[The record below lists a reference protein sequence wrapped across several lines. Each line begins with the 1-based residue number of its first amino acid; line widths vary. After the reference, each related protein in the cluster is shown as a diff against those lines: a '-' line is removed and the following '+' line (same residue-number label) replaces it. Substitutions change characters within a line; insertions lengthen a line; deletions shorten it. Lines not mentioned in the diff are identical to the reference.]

1 MNISKEWL
9 IMRLSKF
16 LVVTVLTLAMA
27 GFGSSIN
34 AASSPASGST
44 VNIKSNVLDE
54 KSFTGL
60 IIKGHTY
67 VDLDGF
73 VSCLP
78 FQINSKALSFQSETK
93 TFRVLNEDFAIPT
106 PLLQFKVGSDTFQH
120 NDEPFQMNSSVLLIQ
135 NRIYFPLKDIVS
147 IYDINVSYDS
157 QTKTVQVSKE

>member
-1 MNISKEWL
+1 
-9 IMRLSKF
+9 MRISKF
-16 LVVTVLTLAMA
+16 LAVTVLTLAMA
-27 GFGSSIN
+27 GFSSSVN
-34 AASSPASGST
+34 AASSPASGSP
-44 VNIKSNVLDE
+44 VNIKSDVLGE

-60 IIKGHTY
+60 IFKGHNY

-73 VSCLP
+73 VRCLP

-93 TFRVLNEDFAIPT
+93 MFRVLNEDFAIPT

-120 NDEPFQMNSSVLLIQ
+120 NDESFRMNSPVLLIK

-157 QTKTVQVSKE
+157 QSKTVQVSKE

>member
-1 MNISKEWL
+1 
-9 IMRLSKF
+9 MRISKF
-16 LVVTVLTLAMA
+16 LFVSVLTLAMA
-27 GFGSSIN
+27 GFSSSVY
-34 AASSPASGST
+34 AASLPASGST

-60 IIKGHTY
+60 IIEGHTY

-73 VSCLP
+73 VRCLP

-93 TFRVLNEDFAIPT
+93 TFRVLNEDFAVST

-120 NDEPFQMNSSVLLIQ
+120 NDEPFQMNSPILLIQ

-157 QTKTVQVSKE
+157 QTKRVQVSKE

>member
-1 MNISKEWL
+1 MRISRLL
-9 IMRLSKF
+9 IVS
-16 LVVTVLTLAMA
+16 VLTLAMA
-27 GFGSSIN
+27 GFGSSVN

-44 VNIKSNVLDE
+44 VDIKSSVLGE

-73 VSCLP
+73 VRCLP

-93 TFRVLNEDFAIPT
+93 TFKVLNEDFAMPT
-106 PLLQFKVGSDTFQH
+106 PELEFKVGSETFQH
-120 NDEPFQMNSSVLLIQ
+120 DGESFRMNSPVLLIQ
-135 NRIYFPLKDIVS
+135 NRIYFPLKDVVS
-147 IYDINVSYDS
+147 VYDIHVSYDS

>member
-1 MNISKEWL
+1 
-9 IMRLSKF
+9 MRISKF

-27 GFGSSIN
+27 GLSSSVN
-34 AASSPASGST
+34 AASPPASGST
-44 VNIKSNVLDE
+44 VNIKSDVLGE

-60 IIKGHTY
+60 IVKGHTY

-73 VSCLP
+73 VNCLP

-93 TFRVLNEDFAIPT
+93 TFKVLNEDFAIPT
-106 PLLQFKVGSDTFQH
+106 PELQFKVGSDTFQH
-120 NDEPFQMNSSVLLIQ
+120 NDESFRLSDPVLLIQ

>member
-1 MNISKEWL
+1 
-9 IMRLSKF
+9 MRLSKF

>member
-1 MNISKEWL
+1 
-9 IMRLSKF
+9 MRLSKF
-16 LVVTVLTLAMA
+16 LVVTVLTLAIA
-27 GFGSSIN
+27 SFGSSVN
-34 AASSPASGST
+34 AASSPTSGST

-60 IIKGHTY
+60 IIQGHTY

-106 PLLQFKVGSDTFQH
+106 PELQFKVGSDTFQH
-120 NDEPFQMNSSVLLIQ
+120 NDESFQMNNSVLLIQ

-157 QTKTVQVSKE
+157 QTKTIQVSK